1 MMAAYTTPSSKM
13 MAVLVRLLFIGLA
26 VLPFLWM
33 LSTSLKG
40 AQEPLF
46 SLPPQWLP
54 QAPTLEHYVKV
65 WNSLPILT
73 FGFNSLIVT
82 LFATACNLMN
92 SLGAGIALSRFEFSG
107 KRWVQIAVLATMFI
121 PFQILMIPLYT
132 LVLQLGLTF
141 EASGRLGLWL
151 GLAIP
156 FAISG
161 FGILMVKQAMDEL
174 PKDAEEAAMLDGAN
188 LPQLVWHVWVPQL
201 RPTLTTLGLL
211 SFLAVWGDFLWT
223 SLLTNAPETLT
234 LTTGL
239 VQLQGQF
246 SSDWRL
252 ISAGTLIML
261 LPSLGV
267 FALMQRYLVASQGGS
282 KA

>member
-1 MMAAYTTPSSKM
+1 MAAPTNAYSKSG
-13 MAVLVRLLFIGLA
+13 AVLVRLLFIGCA
-26 VLPFLWM
+26 VLPFVWM

-40 AQEPLF
+40 AEEPLF

-54 QAPTLEHYVKV
+54 QLPTLAHYIKV
-65 WNSLPILT
+65 WQSLPIIT
-73 FGFNSLIVT
+73 FGFNSLVVT
-82 LFATACNLMN
+82 LFATAFNIIN

-107 KRWVQIAVLATMFI
+107 KRWVNVLVLATMFI
-121 PFQILMIPLYT
+121 PFQVLMIPLYT

-151 GLAIP
+151 GLAVP

-174 PKDAEEAAMLDGAN
+174 PKDAEEAAMLDGAS
-188 LPQLVWHVWVPQL
+188 LAQTLWHVWVPQL
-201 RPTLTTLGLL
+201 RPTLTTLSLL

-267 FALMQRYLVASQGGS
+267 FALMQRYLVASQGGT

>member
-1 MMAAYTTPSSKM
+1 MVAYAPVTSRYLGM
-13 MAVLVRLLFIGLA
+13 LARLLFIVLA

-40 AQEPLF
+40 AAEPLF

-54 QAPTLEHYVKV
+54 QTPTLAHYLKV
-65 WNSLPILT
+65 WQSLPIVT
-73 FGFNSLIVT
+73 FALNSLVVT
-82 LFATACNLMN
+82 LFATAFNLMN
-92 SLGAGIALSRFEFSG
+92 SLGAGIALSRFDFWG
-107 KRWVQIAVLATMFI
+107 KRWINVLVLATMFI
-121 PFQILMIPLYT
+121 PFQVLMIPLYT

-141 EASGRLGLWL
+141 EAMGRLGLWL

-161 FGILMVKQAMDEL
+161 FGILMIKQAMDEL
-174 PKDAEEAAMLDGAN
+174 PKDAEEAAMLDGAT
-188 LPQLVWHVWVPQL
+188 LLQTLWHVWIPQL

-223 SLLTNAPETLT
+223 SLLTNSPETLT

-261 LPSLGV
+261 VPSLAV
-267 FALMQRYLVASQGGS
+267 FALMQRYLVASQGGT